1 AGHRPA
7 RHRRHQLARSRSLPR
22 HGRRGRRRRVLPR
35 PSGSRGDRG
44 GEGAVR
50 LVPRTP
56 RVPGLRPGER
66 PQGGR
71 LGRAHRSRA
80 APAARQPAPAPGLP
94 TCDRLLPG
102 TRRAPDGSR
111 AAGGHRPRI
120 RPGLAARPARRRP
133 ADQPQARPRP
143 APASGQQGLRPRP
156 QLRRAPLQ
164 EEAEEDLQGQ
174 GHHRAH
180 SSRHSAADRP
190 PGGVDPGARP
200 SRKGSMTHPVLAF
213 GATSDLPL
221 LLAAVVPAALAL
233 VLTAWTI
240 RRRGPRSQKRL
251 GGPAVKV
258 AAIAALGCTA
268 YSADTSWRFAA
279 DYLDMA
285 GTAERVGMF
294 AAAELALFATALM
307 ARQNLA
313 VQGAPGL
320 PGTLVWVITTVQV
333 IPAYAESGPVGGTV
347 RAFVGP
353 VMAAMLWHLAM
364 GIELRL
370 RTPGAASN
378 GLLAVLG
385 REARERLLSRLG
397 IAARDRDAAQITRDR
412 ATARAVTLAARLAE
426 RTPEQQQSRR
436 GRRLTRRLS
445 KAVGRA
451 SVGTDPLQRAQLLD
465 QLAARRPALALA
477 TVPLPSP
484 WSPAHSSALTATV
497 PAQPTSTVPV
507 PVPTSDGS
515 DEPVRDRGPRAPR
528 GPVPEKADP
537 EAEVGV
543 RTGGDESGTP
553 AGTKPSED
561 GAVPGTELAGPE
573 AAARDAAAMRT
584 GHSTREVAAQDPD
597 HRGPGIAQTRTAT
610 PEGRGPATPQS
621 GTETTQDRGPTA
633 PQSG

>member
-1 AGHRPA
+1 
-7 RHRRHQLARSRSLPR
+7 
-22 HGRRGRRRRVLPR
+22 
-35 PSGSRGDRG
+35 
-44 GEGAVR
+44 
-50 LVPRTP
+50 
-56 RVPGLRPGER
+56 
-66 PQGGR
+66 
-71 LGRAHRSRA
+71 
-80 APAARQPAPAPGLP
+80 
-94 TCDRLLPG
+94 
-102 TRRAPDGSR
+102 
-111 AAGGHRPRI
+111 
-120 RPGLAARPARRRP
+120 
-133 ADQPQARPRP
+133 
-143 APASGQQGLRPRP
+143 
-156 QLRRAPLQ
+156 
-164 EEAEEDLQGQ
+164 
-174 GHHRAH
+174 
-180 SSRHSAADRP
+180 
-190 PGGVDPGARP
+190 
-200 SRKGSMTHPVLAF
+200 MTHPVLAF

-240 RRRGPRSQKRL
+240 RRWGSRSQKRL

-258 AAIAALGCTA
+258 AAVAALGCTA

-285 GTAERVGMF
+285 GTAERAGMF

-333 IPAYAESGPVGGTV
+333 IPAYAESGPIGGTV

-378 GLLAVLG
+378 GLIAVLG

-426 RTPEQQQSRR
+426 RTPEQQRNRR

-465 QLAARRPALALA
+465 QLAARRHALALA

-484 WSPAHSSALTATV
+484 WSPAHSSASAATV
-497 PAQPTSTVPV
+497 PAQPTSNMPV
-507 PVPTSDGS
+507 PVPGS
-515 DEPVRDRGPRAPR
+515 DEPVPDRGPRTPR
-528 GPVPEKADP
+528 GPIPEEADP
-537 EAEVGV
+537 EAKVGAG
-543 RTGGDESGTP
+543 TEGDETGAT
-553 AGTKPSED
+553 AGTNSPED
-561 GAVPGTELAGPE
+561 GAVPGTGPADPE
-573 AAARDAAAMRT
+573 AAARDTAATRT
-584 GHSTREVAAQDPD
+584 DRNAREVAAQDPD
-597 HRGPGIAQTRTAT
+597 FHWGPSLAKSGTESTEDRGPTAT
-610 PEGRGPATPQS
+610 ES
-621 GTETTQDRGPTA
+621 GTETTQDRGHKVPLRRKPARKSRTKNKDNRTRSRSPQTERPARELGESERQLVHEVRPHVPALLERDGNGAITRVQLREIIRRQGLTGVGNDRLGLVLQELRNEDITTTRSTA
-633 PQSG
+633 R

>member
-1 AGHRPA
+1 
-7 RHRRHQLARSRSLPR
+7 
-22 HGRRGRRRRVLPR
+22 
-35 PSGSRGDRG
+35 
-44 GEGAVR
+44 
-50 LVPRTP
+50 
-56 RVPGLRPGER
+56 
-66 PQGGR
+66 
-71 LGRAHRSRA
+71 
-80 APAARQPAPAPGLP
+80 
-94 TCDRLLPG
+94 
-102 TRRAPDGSR
+102 
-111 AAGGHRPRI
+111 
-120 RPGLAARPARRRP
+120 
-133 ADQPQARPRP
+133 
-143 APASGQQGLRPRP
+143 
-156 QLRRAPLQ
+156 
-164 EEAEEDLQGQ
+164 
-174 GHHRAH
+174 
-180 SSRHSAADRP
+180 
-190 PGGVDPGARP
+190 
-200 SRKGSMTHPVLAF
+200 MTHPVLAL
-213 GATSDLPL
+213 GATSDLTL
-221 LLAAVVPAALAL
+221 LLAAVVPAVLAL
-233 VLTAWTI
+233 VLTAWTV
-240 RRRGPRSQKRL
+240 RRRGTRSQKRL

-258 AAIAALGCTA
+258 AAVAALGCTA

-285 GTAERVGMF
+285 GTAERAAMF

-378 GLLAVLG
+378 GLVAVLG

-465 QLAARRPALALA
+465 QLAARRHALALA

-484 WSPAHSSALTATV
+484 WSPAHSSASAAMV
-497 PAQPTSTVPV
+497 PAQPPSSVPV
-507 PVPTSDGS
+507 VVPGP
-515 DEPVRDRGPRAPR
+515 DEPVRDRGPKSPR
-528 GPVPEKADP
+528 GPVPEEADP
-537 EAEVGV
+537 EAKVGSG
-543 RTGGDESGTP
+543 TEGDESGP
-553 AGTKPSED
+553 AAGTKLSAD
-561 GAVPGTELAGPE
+561 GAVPGTEPAGLE
-573 AAARDAAAMRT
+573 AAARDAAA
-584 GHSTREVAAQDPD
+584 TRIDLNAPEVAAQGTDSHP
-597 HRGPGIAQTRTAT
+597 GPGTAN
-610 PEGRGPATPQS
+610 S
-621 GTETTQDRGPTA
+621 GTESTEDRGPTA
-633 PQSG
+633 PQSGTDTTQDRGPTTPQSGTDTTQDRGHTVPLRRKPARPSRTKNKGKRARSRSPQSQGPVRELGESERQLVRAVLPHVPGLLERDGNGAITRVQLREIIRRQGLAGVGNDRIGLVLQELRNGDVTTTTRSTAR

>member
-1 AGHRPA
+1 
-7 RHRRHQLARSRSLPR
+7 
-22 HGRRGRRRRVLPR
+22 
-35 PSGSRGDRG
+35 
-44 GEGAVR
+44 
-50 LVPRTP
+50 
-56 RVPGLRPGER
+56 
-66 PQGGR
+66 
-71 LGRAHRSRA
+71 
-80 APAARQPAPAPGLP
+80 
-94 TCDRLLPG
+94 
-102 TRRAPDGSR
+102 
-111 AAGGHRPRI
+111 
-120 RPGLAARPARRRP
+120 
-133 ADQPQARPRP
+133 
-143 APASGQQGLRPRP
+143 
-156 QLRRAPLQ
+156 
-164 EEAEEDLQGQ
+164 
-174 GHHRAH
+174 
-180 SSRHSAADRP
+180 
-190 PGGVDPGARP
+190 
-200 SRKGSMTHPVLAF
+200 MTHPVLAL

-221 LLAAVVPAALAL
+221 LLVAVVPAALAL
-233 VLTAWTI
+233 VLTAWAV
-240 RRRGPRSQKRL
+240 RRRGTRSQKRL

-258 AAIAALGCTA
+258 AAVAALGCTA

-285 GTAERVGMF
+285 GTAERAGMF

-370 RTPGAASN
+370 RTPGAASH

-426 RTPEQQQSRR
+426 RTPEQQRNRR

-465 QLAARRPALALA
+465 QLAARRHALALA

-484 WSPAHSSALTATV
+484 WSPAHSTSAAMA
-497 PAQPTSTVPV
+497 PAQPPSNVPV
-507 PVPTSDGS
+507 PVPGPDGS
-515 DEPVRDRGPRAPR
+515 DEPVRDRGPRSPR
-528 GPVPEKADP
+528 GPVPEEADP
-537 EAEVGV
+537 EAKVDAGTE
-543 RTGGDESGTP
+543 GDGSGTA

-573 AAARDAAAMRT
+573 AAARDAAATRT
-584 GHSTREVAAQDPD
+584 DRNTREVAAQDPD
-597 HRGPGIAQTRTAT
+597 SHRGPDIAKSGTEST
-610 PEGRGPATPQS
+610 EDRGPTAPQSGTESTEDRGPTAPQS
-621 GTETTQDRGPTA
+621 GTETTQDRGHKVPLRRKPTRTSRTKNKDRRA
-633 PQSG
+633 RSRSPQTERQARELGEPERQLVREVRPHVPALLERDGNGAITRVQLREIIRRQGLTGVGNDRLGLVLQELRNEDITTPRSTAR

>member
-1 AGHRPA
+1 
-7 RHRRHQLARSRSLPR
+7 
-22 HGRRGRRRRVLPR
+22 
-35 PSGSRGDRG
+35 
-44 GEGAVR
+44 
-50 LVPRTP
+50 
-56 RVPGLRPGER
+56 
-66 PQGGR
+66 
-71 LGRAHRSRA
+71 
-80 APAARQPAPAPGLP
+80 
-94 TCDRLLPG
+94 
-102 TRRAPDGSR
+102 
-111 AAGGHRPRI
+111 
-120 RPGLAARPARRRP
+120 
-133 ADQPQARPRP
+133 
-143 APASGQQGLRPRP
+143 
-156 QLRRAPLQ
+156 
-164 EEAEEDLQGQ
+164 
-174 GHHRAH
+174 
-180 SSRHSAADRP
+180 
-190 PGGVDPGARP
+190 
-200 SRKGSMTHPVLAF
+200 MTHPVLAF

-221 LLAAVVPAALAL
+221 LLAAVVPSTLAL

-240 RRRGPRSQKRL
+240 RRRGSRSQKRL

-258 AAIAALGCTA
+258 AAVAALGCTA

-285 GTAERVGMF
+285 GAAERAGMF

-333 IPAYAESGPVGGTV
+333 IPAYAESGPIGGTV

-378 GLLAVLG
+378 GLIAVLG

-426 RTPEQQQSRR
+426 RTPEQQRNRR

-465 QLAARRPALALA
+465 QLAARRHALALA

-484 WSPAHSSALTATV
+484 WSPAHSSASAAAV
-497 PAQPTSTVPV
+497 PAQPTSNVPV
-507 PVPTSDGS
+507 PVPGPDG
-515 DEPVRDRGPRAPR
+515 
-528 GPVPEKADP
+528 
-537 EAEVGV
+537 
-543 RTGGDESGTP
+543 
-553 AGTKPSED
+553 
-561 GAVPGTELAGPE
+561 
-573 AAARDAAAMRT
+573 
-584 GHSTREVAAQDPD
+584 
-597 HRGPGIAQTRTAT
+597 
-610 PEGRGPATPQS
+610 
-621 GTETTQDRGPTA
+621 
-633 PQSG
+633 